1 MTSVSAF
8 NDMLEQFLQELN
20 QTFPEEKAIVK
31 YQTSIELLRK
41 TNPRKVIEGFM
52 SNVSSISDRMLA
64 RDETLITSGDI
75 NTLIPDINI
84 SDHWS
89 ECSDNTRN
97 AIWQYL
103 QTLYMLGTTIT
114 SLPADTLNM
123 IEDVAQKAASNMD
136 AEGGSIDQG
145 AIMKML
151 GGMFGGK

>member
-31 YQTSIELLRK
+31 YQTSVELLRK

-52 SNVSSISDRMLA
+52 SNVASISERMLA
-64 RDETLITSGDI
+64 RDESLITSGDI
-75 NTLIPDINI
+75 NSLIPDINI
-84 SDHWS
+84 SGHWS

-114 SLPADTLNM
+114 SLPSDTLNM
-123 IEDVAQKAASNMD
+123 IEDVAQKAAANMD
-136 AEGGSIDQG
+136 ADGGGIDQG